1 MGTEAVWIPA
11 AISAGSSLIGA
22 FSANRTARKQRR
34 SANVAVE
41 KQLAFQRE
49 QQRKLDIQKQK
60 YREFVFENPYEN
72 VQNAYA
78 GMENVYE
85 DMTVSTE
92 AANFQMQQGAQQR
105 SNIMQGLRGAAG
117 GSGIAGLA
125 QALANQGTLQARQVS
140 TDIGKQEQAIQAAR
154 LAEASR
160 LQQLERQGAATAAM
174 TRMGGEALVQQAEAD
189 RQATLLGVSYGG
201 AAGANQAVQQA
212 YSNQMAAQTAAA
224 QMQGN
229 TISALGE
236 VAGAVPWGD
245 INFGGGG
252 GKFKSFYPEGGG
264 GDDYTVPAGVTHPQ
278 YGYSDFTQ
286 SYRPGYEPWNKK

>member
-1 MGTEAVWIPA
+1 MGLEAAYIPA
-11 AISAGSSLIGA
+11 AISAGSTLIGA
-22 FSANRTARKQRR
+22 ASASRTARKQRR
-34 SANVAVE
+34 AANAAVE

-60 YREFVFENPYEN
+60 YREFKFENPYEN

-117 GSGIAGLA
+117 SSGIAGLA

-140 TDIGKQEQAIQAAR
+140 IDIGKQEQAIQAAR

-160 LQQLERQGAATAAM
+160 LQGLERQGAATAAM

-189 RQATLLGVSYGG
+189 RQATLLGVAYGG

-212 YSNQMAAQTAAA
+212 YSNQMAAQTAAS
-224 QMQGN
+224 QMAGQN
-229 TISALGE
+229 ISALSE
-236 VAGAVPWGD
+236 VAGAIPFGD

-252 GKFKSFYPEGGG
+252 AANGQQMVDVNKDGISDYIQPRGNIYP
-264 GDDYTVPAGVTHPQ
+264 TVEQ
-278 YGYSDFTQ
+278 
-286 SYRPGYEPWNKK
+286 

>member
-1 MGTEAVWIPA
+1 MGLEAAYIPA
-11 AISAGSSLIGA
+11 AISAGASLVGAASASS
-22 FSANRTARKQRR
+22 TARKQRR
-34 SANVAVE
+34 AANAAVE

-60 YREFVFENPYEN
+60 YRDFVFENPYKN
-72 VQNAYA
+72 VQNAYT
-78 GMENVYE
+78 GMQNVYE

-105 SNIMQGLRGAAG
+105 SNIMQGIRGAAG

-125 QALANQGTLQARQVS
+125 QALANQGILQARQVS
-140 TDIGKQEQAIQAAR
+140 TDIARQQKAIQAAK
-154 LAEASR
+154 LGEASR
-160 LQQLERQGAATAAM
+160 LQELERKGAAAAAM

-212 YSNQMAAQTAAA
+212 YSNQMAAQTAAT
-224 QMQGN
+224 QMQGQ

-236 VAGAVPWGD
+236 VAGAIPFGD
-245 INFGGGG
+245 IYSKMGFGAGGGG
-252 GKFKSFYPEGGG
+252 LFGRII
-264 GDDYTVPAGVTHPQ
+264 GD
-278 YGYSDFTQ
+278 
-286 SYRPGYEPWNKK
+286 REPIQETYIP

>member
-1 MGTEAVWIPA
+1 MGLEAAYIPA
-11 AISAGSSLIGA
+11 AISAGTSLVGA
-22 FSANRTARKQRR
+22 ASASRTAAKQRR
-34 SANVAVE
+34 SANAAVE

-60 YREFVFENPYEN
+60 YRDFVFENPYKN

-85 DMTVSTE
+85 DMTASTE

-160 LQQLERQGAATAAM
+160 LQGLERQGAATAAM

-189 RQATLLGVSYGG
+189 RQATLLGVAYGG
-201 AAGANQAVQQA
+201 AAGANQAVQAA
-212 YSNQMAAQTAAA
+212 YSNQMAAQTAAS
-224 QMQGN
+224 QMAGQ
-229 TISALGE
+229 TISALGT
-236 VAGAVPWGD
+236 VAGAIPFGD
-245 INFGGGG
+245 IYSKMGFGAGGGG
-252 GKFKSFYPEGGG
+252 LFGQIL
-264 GDDYTVPAGVTHPQ
+264 GDI
-278 YGYSDFTQ
+278 
-286 SYRPGYEPWNKK
+286 EPIQETYIPNK

>member
-1 MGTEAVWIPA
+1 MGLEAAYIPA
-11 AISAGSSLIGA
+11 AISAGSTLIGA
-22 FSANRTARKQRR
+22 ASASRTARKQRR
-34 SANVAVE
+34 AANAAVE

-60 YREFVFENPYEN
+60 YREFKFENPYEN
-72 VQNAYA
+72 VQNVYA

-92 AANFQMQQGAQQR
+92 AANFQIQQGAQQR

-140 TDIGKQEQAIQAAR
+140 VDIGKQEQAIQAAR
-154 LAEASR
+154 LAEAAR
-160 LQQLERQGAATAAM
+160 LQGLEASAAM
-174 TRMGGEALVQQAEAD
+174 TRMGGKALVQQAEAD
-189 RQATLLGVSYGG
+189 RQATLLGVTYGG

-212 YSNQMAAQTAAA
+212 YSNQMAAQTAAT

-245 INFGGGG
+245 INFGPKLSSAGTQESLISDQGSWYQQKYGGPNYG
-252 GKFKSFYPEGGG
+252 PSQYNWELKP
-264 GDDYTVPAGVTHPQ
+264 PAIP
-278 YGYSDFTQ
+278 
-286 SYRPGYEPWNKK
+286 YRQ